1 MSTRYLHRRP
11 LPRLGGCGV
20 VVSISGSW
28 GLGSASV
35 SGSVL
40 GLWFRS
46 VPGSVSGV
54 ISGSISVSSCY
65 KYGFTA
71 VDRNG
76 VGPLGSLTI
85 HVSPS
90 IVSKLYSGR
99 L

>member
-1 MSTRYLHRRP
+1 MSIGYLRKRP
-11 LPRLGGCGV
+11 LPRLGGCGI

-35 SGSVL
+35 SGLVL

-54 ISGSISVSSCY
+54 ISGSISVSSYY
-65 KYGFTA
+65 KYDFTA

-85 HVSPS
+85 HVFPS
-90 IVSKLYSGR
+90 TISKLYNLS
-99 L
+99 